1 MKRLTALTL
10 ALLLALSLSAC
21 KKAEE
26 EAPDRSGPVSSA
38 PEKKEPPEGFL
49 SVSGEPL
56 KETTL
61 ASVSASA
68 IVTEGRVPEGEY
80 DLPTE
85 IISLEEWEKQGG
97 IAQLDRLHNDS
108 AAFYAVEGK
117 EFSPALIRWEDSLV
131 EFDWAYAT
139 SRGYQPIMWR
149 SDMDGDGDHE
159 LAVVCDVASG
169 TDVSFYELHV
179 LEKNDDGTLT
189 AYTYPWE
196 TLAAA
201 LDSSFQIA
209 FSGDKTYVNIGQEYV
224 DITEVLGSAEPKY
237 TGNGLEA
244 GPMAAFERMGAG
256 FAYYQGLFLETENVG
271 SRPVALLGAEG
282 SYQDGTFLLDNLS
295 VWPMPNA

>member
-26 EAPDRSGPVSSA
+26 LTPDAPVSAA
-38 PEKKEPPEGFL
+38 PETVETPEGFL

-149 SDMDGDGDHE
+149 
-159 LAVVCDVASG
+159 
-169 TDVSFYELHV
+169 
-179 LEKNDDGTLT
+179 
-189 AYTYPWE
+189 
-196 TLAAA
+196 
-201 LDSSFQIA
+201 
-209 FSGDKTYVNIGQEYV
+209 
-224 DITEVLGSAEPKY
+224 
-237 TGNGLEA
+237 
-244 GPMAAFERMGAG
+244 
-256 FAYYQGLFLETENVG
+256 
-271 SRPVALLGAEG
+271 
-282 SYQDGTFLLDNLS
+282 
-295 VWPMPNA
+295 